1 MSRENPPTGLEM
13 TVLDETFRNRPHER
27 FDALRAADPVHHDTM
42 LGRVLL
48 TRAADVAAVLKDR
61 TLSVDQR
68 NAAPDSIVQRLFNEQ
83 DRDAPRSM
91 LVLDDPDHGRLRR
104 LVTHAFNVRAIEAMK
119 PEVARIADELLD
131 AVAGEAEFD
140 IIESYASPLPIIVIA
155 EMLGVDR
162 ADRGD
167 FRRWSKGLANVFSP
181 MRTPELLAQ
190 LKANGDELT
199 AYFERAVADRR
210 ARPRD
215 DLISAM
221 VAVEEAGDRLTS
233 TEIVTM
239 CNLLLIAGNLTTTDL
254 IGNCVL
260 ALLQHPGELAK
271 VLANPARIP
280 DAIEETLRRDPPVVQ
295 SARIPLDRCGDRRRA
310 GAGDF
315 VHDDLPDGG
324 RPGPG
329 APCRAAEIRHR
340 PARQDAFRL
349 WRRRRTSASAPRSPA
364 PKPRSRWNGCLPASP
379 ASASPAGR
387 SSATSRR
394 RSTACRNCGSGR
406 DGSAARRT
414 ERTAADEVT
423 ALMGDAFALLV
434 FLLAAGIVYVILRL
448 TLGPGSYRIIV
459 DMIANSLFVIVF
471 CGGFSLVFLFAAR
484 SEPVGPMIWLGV
496 IVFACFAMVGL
507 WMLWLS
513 AYALWFW
520 RRPLVEVD
528 NDGVRLLALAY
539 RQVPWSEIAG
549 RREPLRQHG
558 TACVVCAVFGG
569 RREQLGYMPRSAAL
583 VAVGWG
589 RELPEITAAAD
600 VIRKHPNYRERAA
613 AP

>member
-1 MSRENPPTGLEM
+1 MTVEHIPTGLEM

-68 NAAPDSIVQRLFNEQ
+68 NAAPDSIVQRLLADQ

-104 LVTHAFNVRAIEAMK
+104 LVTHAFNGRAIEAMK

-131 AVAGEAEFD
+131 AVAGQAEFD
-140 IIESYASPLPIIVIA
+140 LIESYASPLPIIVIA
-155 EMLGVDR
+155 EMLGVDP
-162 ADRGD
+162 ADRGE

-210 ARPRD
+210 ARPRE

-271 VLANPARIP
+271 VLADPARIP

-295 SARIPLDRCGDRRRA
+295 SARIPLTDVEIGGVPVPAQSFMTTFLMAAGQDPALHAEPLKFDIDRLDKTHFAFG
-310 GAGDF
+310 GG
-315 VHDDLPDGG
+315 VHFCL
-324 RPGPG
+324 G
-329 APCRAAEIRHR
+329 APLARAEAQI
-340 PARQDAFRL
+340 
-349 WRRRRTSASAPRSPA
+349 
-364 PKPRSRWNGCLPASP
+364 
-379 ASASPAGR
+379 
-387 SSATSRR
+387 
-394 RSTACRNCGSGR
+394 
-406 DGSAARRT
+406 
-414 ERTAADEVT
+414 
-423 ALMGDAFALLV
+423 AL
-434 FLLAAGIVYVILRL
+434 
-448 TLGPGSYRIIV
+448 
-459 DMIANSLFVIVF
+459 
-471 CGGFSLVFLFAAR
+471 
-484 SEPVGPMIWLGV
+484 E
-496 IVFACFAMVGL
+496 
-507 WMLWLS
+507 
-513 AYALWFW
+513 
-520 RRPLVEVD
+520 
-528 NDGVRLLALAY
+528 RLLARFPSLTL
-539 RQVPWSEIAG
+539 AG
-549 RREPLRQHG
+549 RPIERNI
-558 TACVVCAVFGG
+558 
-569 RREQLGYMPRSAAL
+569 SAAFNG
-583 VAVGWG
+583 VQ
-589 RELPEITAAAD
+589 ELWVRP
-600 VIRKHPNYRERAA
+600 RAG
-613 AP
+613 

>member
-1 MSRENPPTGLEM
+1 MSDTLPTGLEM

-104 LVTHAFNVRAIEAMK
+104 LVTHAFNGRAIEAMRPK
-119 PEVARIADELLD
+119 VARIADELLD
-131 AVAGEAEFD
+131 AVAGETEFD

-155 EMLGVDR
+155 DMLGVDP
-162 ADRGD
+162 ADRGE

-199 AYFERAVADRR
+199 GYFERAVADRR

-271 VLANPARIP
+271 VLADPARIP

-295 SARIPLDRCGDRRRA
+295 SARIPLTDVEIGGVPVPATSFMTTFLMAAGQDPALHAEPLKFDIDRLDKTHFAFGGGVHFCLGAPLARA
-310 GAGDF
+310 EAQIALERLFARFPNLGLA
-315 VHDDLPDGG
+315 G
-324 RPGPG
+324 RPIE
-329 APCRAAEIRHR
+329 RNISAAFNGVQELWVR
-340 PARQDAFRL
+340 PA
-349 WRRRRTSASAPRSPA
+349 
-364 PKPRSRWNGCLPASP
+364 
-379 ASASPAGR
+379 
-387 SSATSRR
+387 
-394 RSTACRNCGSGR
+394 
-406 DGSAARRT
+406 
-414 ERTAADEVT
+414 
-423 ALMGDAFALLV
+423 
-434 FLLAAGIVYVILRL
+434 
-448 TLGPGSYRIIV
+448 
-459 DMIANSLFVIVF
+459 
-471 CGGFSLVFLFAAR
+471 
-484 SEPVGPMIWLGV
+484 
-496 IVFACFAMVGL
+496 
-507 WMLWLS
+507 
-513 AYALWFW
+513 
-520 RRPLVEVD
+520 
-528 NDGVRLLALAY
+528 
-539 RQVPWSEIAG
+539 
-549 RREPLRQHG
+549 
-558 TACVVCAVFGG
+558 
-569 RREQLGYMPRSAAL
+569 
-583 VAVGWG
+583 
-589 RELPEITAAAD
+589 
-600 VIRKHPNYRERAA
+600 
-613 AP
+613 

>member
-1 MSRENPPTGLEM
+1 MSDTLPTGLEM

-104 LVTHAFNVRAIEAMK
+104 LVTHAFNGRAIEAMRPK
-119 PEVARIADELLD
+119 VARIADELLD
-131 AVAGEAEFD
+131 AVAGETEFD

-155 EMLGVDR
+155 DMLGVDP
-162 ADRGD
+162 ADRGE

-199 AYFERAVADRR
+199 GYFERAVADRR

-271 VLANPARIP
+271 VLADPARIP
-280 DAIEETLRRDPPVVQ
+280 DAIEEPLRRDPPVVQ
-295 SARIPLDRCGDRRRA
+295 SARIPLTDVEIGGVPVPATSFMTTFLMAAGQDPALHAEPLKFDIDRLDKTHFAFGGGVHFCLGAPLARA
-310 GAGDF
+310 EAQIALERLFARFPNLGLA
-315 VHDDLPDGG
+315 G
-324 RPGPG
+324 RPIE
-329 APCRAAEIRHR
+329 RNISAAFNGVQELWVR
-340 PARQDAFRL
+340 PA
-349 WRRRRTSASAPRSPA
+349 
-364 PKPRSRWNGCLPASP
+364 
-379 ASASPAGR
+379 
-387 SSATSRR
+387 
-394 RSTACRNCGSGR
+394 
-406 DGSAARRT
+406 
-414 ERTAADEVT
+414 
-423 ALMGDAFALLV
+423 
-434 FLLAAGIVYVILRL
+434 
-448 TLGPGSYRIIV
+448 
-459 DMIANSLFVIVF
+459 
-471 CGGFSLVFLFAAR
+471 
-484 SEPVGPMIWLGV
+484 
-496 IVFACFAMVGL
+496 
-507 WMLWLS
+507 
-513 AYALWFW
+513 
-520 RRPLVEVD
+520 
-528 NDGVRLLALAY
+528 
-539 RQVPWSEIAG
+539 
-549 RREPLRQHG
+549 
-558 TACVVCAVFGG
+558 
-569 RREQLGYMPRSAAL
+569 
-583 VAVGWG
+583 
-589 RELPEITAAAD
+589 
-600 VIRKHPNYRERAA
+600 
-613 AP
+613 

>member
-1 MSRENPPTGLEM
+1 MSDSLPTGLEM

-68 NAAPDSIVQRLFNEQ
+68 NAAPDSIVQRLLSEQ

-119 PEVARIADELLD
+119 PGVARIADELLD

-140 IIESYASPLPIIVIA
+140 LIESYASPLPIIVIA
-155 EMLGVDR
+155 EMLGVDP
-162 ADRGD
+162 ADRGE

-210 ARPRD
+210 AHPRD

-260 ALLQHPGELAK
+260 ALLQHPDAMAK
-271 VLANPARIP
+271 VLADPARIP

-295 SARIPLDRCGDRRRA
+295 SARIPLTDVEIGGVKVPAQSFMTTFLMAA
-310 GAGDF
+310 GQDPA
-315 VHDDLPDGG
+315 LPS
-324 RPGPG
+324 
-329 APCRAAEIRHR
+329 RAAEVRHR
-340 PARQDAFRL
+340 PARQDAFCL
-349 WRRRRTSASAPRSPA
+349 WRRRPLLPRRPARPRRSPDRA
-364 PKPRSRWNGCLPASP
+364 GA
-379 ASASPAGR
+379 PAG
-387 SSATSRR
+387 AFP
-394 RSTACRNCGSGR
+394 GL
-406 DGSAARRT
+406 AARRPPH
-414 ERTAADEVT
+414 RAQH
-423 ALMGDAFALLV
+423 
-434 FLLAAGIVYVILRL
+434 
-448 TLGPGSYRIIV
+448 LGGVQWTCRNSGSSRK
-459 DMIANSLFVIVF
+459 
-471 CGGFSLVFLFAAR
+471 AR
-484 SEPVGPMIWLGV
+484 
-496 IVFACFAMVGL
+496 
-507 WMLWLS
+507 
-513 AYALWFW
+513 
-520 RRPLVEVD
+520 
-528 NDGVRLLALAY
+528 
-539 RQVPWSEIAG
+539 
-549 RREPLRQHG
+549 
-558 TACVVCAVFGG
+558 
-569 RREQLGYMPRSAAL
+569 
-583 VAVGWG
+583 
-589 RELPEITAAAD
+589 
-600 VIRKHPNYRERAA
+600 
-613 AP
+613 